1 MLSYIIIILLLLI
14 LAMLFYSIFG
24 SSKKQETVPPQI
36 PDRRLLENQLRI
48 FQEISEL
55 KKSLEQFQ
63 MAFEKESEQW
73 RTVNQ
78 HMEAAV
84 DQTPKSLNKQH
95 LLLQDRYRE
104 IFELYGQGLTAEEIA
119 KKLNKG
125 YGEVAFILEL
135 AAQDRT

>member
-1 MLSYIIIILLLLI
+1 
-14 LAMLFYSIFG
+14 
-24 SSKKQETVPPQI
+24 
-36 PDRRLLENQLRI
+36 
-48 FQEISEL
+48 
-55 KKSLEQFQ
+55 
-63 MAFEKESEQW
+63 MAFEKETEQW

-84 DQTPKSLNKQH
+84 DQTTKSLNKQH